1 MQTISESC
9 FATMNCDI
17 STENLPVRAE
27 QLRARL
33 RAYPLMIVSQIVMA
47 LLLSGLMWDT
57 VPRGVLLGWM
67 TVLYSVHLTE
77 AFYWWRYR
85 EATRTVTECRAW
97 RRRFIVFVTLIGLV
111 WGSAG
116 LLLFIVEDHAYQAM
130 LICVLL
136 GMAAGAVTINPV
148 FPAALYIYVG
158 LLIIPV
164 LFSNLAIGNHP
175 HHFFLSAMLVVYLF
189 FVLNAGRGLNR
200 TFELALRRTFENE
213 QLVGQ
218 LTEEKRRAEL
228 AQKSAEQANR
238 TKSRFFAAAS
248 HDLRQPMHALT
259 LFVDILKSYDL
270 DAKAAQL
277 VGQVEHSVE
286 VLSSMFDALL
296 DISKLDAG
304 VVQPFHE
311 DFAIQPLLD
320 RMHTEFSWLA
330 RDKGL
335 QFDVTSCDLMVH
347 SDPMLLERVLRNLI
361 SNAIRYTEE
370 GGVTITCQQVPEGL
384 RMEVRDSGIGIASDH
399 LSHIYEEY
407 YQVGNQQR
415 NRNDGLGLG
424 LAIVKRLEQLLGY
437 QMKLDSTVGVGSCF
451 TFVVPLADASKA
463 ASPDDMINPV
473 RNL

>member
-1 MQTISESC
+1 MQTISEYC
-9 FATMNCDI
+9 FSTMNCDI
-17 STENLPVRAE
+17 NADNLAVRAE

-33 RAYPLMIVSQIVMA
+33 RSYPMMIVSQIVMA

-57 VPRGVLLGWM
+57 VPRIVLLGWM
-67 TVLYSVHLTE
+67 TALYSIHLME
-77 AFYWWRYR
+77 AYYWWRYR

-97 RRRFIVFVTLIGLV
+97 RCRFIVFVALVGLV

-148 FPAALYIYVG
+148 FPAALYIYVS

-164 LFSNLAIGNHP
+164 LFSNLAVGNHA
-175 HHFFLSAMLVVYLF
+175 HHYFLSAMLVVYMF

-213 QLVGQ
+213 QLVAQ

-228 AQKSAEQANR
+228 APKSAEQANR
-238 TKSRFFAAAS
+238 TKSKFFAAAS

-311 DFAIQPLLD
+311 NFEIQPLLE
-320 RMHTEFSWLA
+320 RMHAEFSWLA

-335 QFDVTSCDLMVH
+335 RFEVASCDLVVR
-347 SDPMLLERVLRNLI
+347 SDAMLLERILRNLI

-370 GGVTITCQQVPEGL
+370 GEVAIACRQVPEGL
-384 RMEVRDSGIGIASDH
+384 QMEVRDSGIGIASDH

-415 NRNDGLGLG
+415 NRNEGLGLG

-437 QMKLDSTVGVGSCF
+437 QMKLDSAVGVGSCF
-451 TFVVPLADASKA
+451 TFVVPLAEVSKA